1 MASSADKAKLPI
13 RLVLSGLGAALLL
26 AATVLAGV
34 YLGSQTQQRF
44 QDVGQSWQTFTAEAE
59 RRGAL
64 LSRIRGH
71 LGYGGIIHNFK
82 NYVLRQDQRYLDR
95 LNQQFKDFENTVEE
109 YRESGATPAELDYLK
124 AIEDTIALYR
134 SKLPVAQ
141 QAARENWPPAR
152 TDNLVRVDDTGAV
165 TALVALEA
173 YWWNKHQ
180 ASTKDIARAVDEGEA
195 LVTTG
200 FRFLAGLAFVALL
213 LYGLFY
219 LLQAELR
226 QTIGMLS
233 NELRERRMAEHEAKK
248 FQRAVDQS
256 PATIIM
262 TDTQGN
268 IEYVNQKFC
277 DLTGYSADE
286 VIGKTPRLL
295 QSGDVSSDDYV
306 ALRQQLVRGEE
317 WRGTFRNRKK
327 SGEPYWAKTA
337 ILPLRDDIGH
347 ITHFIGVG
355 EDQSERRKARDH
367 IHRAQRI
374 EAVSMLAS
382 GVAHDFNNVLTTILG
397 NVHLARLD
405 APDKGDFS
413 EELEQIEVAAKRA
426 RNLVGQIFAFA
437 RRQSGEAVAVRVNEV
452 VEEVT
457 HLLKSSVQP
466 NIAITCQVEH
476 TDMVVKVDPT
486 RLHQVIMNLSS
497 NAAEAIGP
505 QGGNITIKVEPH
517 EQDGTAARQ
526 VVISVCDDGPGIP
539 DDLKGKIF
547 DPFFTTKTA
556 GKGTGLG
563 LSVVA
568 NLVGEMGGQIDVAS
582 VFGQGTAFT
591 VRLPLSDETVATPA
605 ISGELPSGSGKILL
619 IDDEVEVAATCA
631 KVLRRLGYDVEVFND
646 PVMAM
651 QAFRSEPDMFAL
663 VITDLVMPGLPGS
676 EVCRIVHDLRPAC
689 PLVAYSAYQPDGID
703 FDKAGIMRFMHKPI
717 EPAQLARIASE
728 MTGFNHTG

>member
-1 MASSADKAKLPI
+1 MVTSSDKAKLPV

-82 NYVLRQDQRYLDR
+82 NYVLRQDQRYLDSLIR
-95 LNQQFKDFENTVEE
+95 QFEDFGNTVDE
-109 YRESGATPAELDYLK
+109 YRKSGATAVELGHLK
-124 AIEDTIALYR
+124 TIEDTIALYR
-134 SKLPVAQ
+134 SKLPIAQ
-141 QAARENWPPAR
+141 QAARQNWPPLR
-152 TDNLVRVDDTGAV
+152 TDGLVKVDDTGAV
-165 TALVALEA
+165 SALEALEA
-173 YWWNKHQ
+173 YWWDKHQ
-180 ASTKDIARAVDEGEA
+180 ASTQDIARAVDEGEA
-195 LVTTG
+195 LVTIG
-200 FRFLAGLAFVALL
+200 FRFLAGLAVVALL

-226 QTIGMLS
+226 QTIGRLS
-233 NELRERRMAEHEAKK
+233 NELRERRVAEHVAKK

-256 PATIIM
+256 PATIII
-262 TDTQGN
+262 TDTQGI

-277 DLTGYSADE
+277 DLTGYSAGE
-286 VIGKTPRLL
+286 VIGKTPQLL
-295 QSGDVSSDDYV
+295 QSGDVSGDEYV

-327 SGEPYWAKTA
+327 SGAPYWAKTA
-337 ILPLRDDIGH
+337 ILPLRDDKGL
-347 ITHFIGVG
+347 ITHFIGLG
-355 EDQSERRKARDH
+355 EDQTERRKARDH

-405 APDKGDFS
+405 APAKGEFS

-437 RRQSGEAVAVRVNEV
+437 RRQAGEAVAVQVNEV
-452 VEEVT
+452 VEEVA
-457 HLLKSSVQP
+457 HLLQSSLQP
-466 NIAITCQVEH
+466 NIAIRCRIDDA
-476 TDMVVKVDPT
+476 DMVVKADPT
-486 RLHQVIMNLSS
+486 RLHQVIMNLCS

-505 QGGNITIKVEPH
+505 QGGNITISV
-517 EQDGTAARQ
+517 TADAVGETPERR
-526 VVISVCDDGPGIP
+526 VCVSVSDDGPGIA
-539 DDLKGKIF
+539 DDLQGKIF

-568 NLVGEMGGQIDVAS
+568 NLVGEMGGQIDVTSTA
-582 VFGQGTAFT
+582 GQGTNFK
-591 VRLPLSDETVATPA
+591 VRLPLSNERVEKRSA
-605 ISGELPSGSGKILL
+605 SGELPSGSGRILL

-631 KVLRRLGYDVEVFND
+631 KLLRRLGYDVEEYYD
-646 PVMAM
+646 PVKAM
-651 QAFRSEPDMFAL
+651 QTFRSGPDQFAL
-663 VITDLVMPGLPGS
+663 VITDLVMPGLSGS
-676 EVCRIVHDLRPAC
+676 EVCRIVRELRPAC

-703 FDKAGIMRFMHKPI
+703 FDQAGIMRFMHKPI

-728 MTGFNHTG
+728 MTRLDHVG

>member
-1 MASSADKAKLPI
+1 MEASPDKAKLPI

-44 QDVGQSWQTFTAEAE
+44 QDVSQSWQTFTAEAE

-71 LGYGGIIHNFK
+71 LGYGGIIHDFK
-82 NYVLRQDQRYLDR
+82 NYVLRQDQTYLVR
-95 LNQQFKDFENTVEE
+95 LNRQLKDFEDTVKE
-109 YRESGATPAELDYLK
+109 YRDSGATPGELKNLK
-124 AIEDTIALYR
+124 TIEDTIALYR
-134 SKLPVAQ
+134 SKLPLAR
-141 QAARENWPPAR
+141 QAARQKWPPTR
-152 TDNLVRVDDTGAV
+152 TDGLVRVDDTGAV
-165 TALVALEA
+165 SALAALEA

-180 ASTKDIARAVDEGEA
+180 ASTQDIARAVDEGEA
-195 LVTTG
+195 LVTIG
-200 FRFLAGLAFVALL
+200 FRFLAGLAIVAML

-219 LLQAELR
+219 LLQGELR
-226 QTIGMLS
+226 QTIGLLS
-233 NELRERRMAEHEAKK
+233 NELHERRMAEHVAKK

-277 DLTGYSADE
+277 DLTGYAADE

-295 QSGDVSSDDYV
+295 QSGEISSDEYV

-327 SGEPYWAKTA
+327 SGDPYWAKTA
-337 ILPLRDDIGH
+337 ILPLRDDEGQ
-347 ITHFIGVG
+347 ITHFIGLG
-355 EDQSERRKARDH
+355 EDQTERRKARDH

-405 APDKGDFS
+405 APAKGDFS
-413 EELEQIEVAAKRA
+413 EELEQIEIAAKRA

-452 VEEVT
+452 VEEVA
-457 HLLKSSVQP
+457 HLLRASVQP
-466 NIAITCQVEH
+466 NIAINCDVG
-476 TDMVVKVDPT
+476 DADLVVKVDPT

-505 QGGNITIKVEPH
+505 PGGIITISVEPCNSG
-517 EQDGTAARQ
+517 DTAGKLVRIK
-526 VVISVCDDGPGIP
+526 VSDDGPGIS

-582 VFGQGTAFT
+582 IAGEGTIFS
-591 VRLPLSDETVATPA
+591 VLLPLTDEAILTPTV
-605 ISGELPSGSGKILL
+605 SGALPLGSGKILL

-631 KVLRRLGYDVEVFND
+631 KYT
-646 PVMAM
+646 A
-651 QAFRSEPDMFAL
+651 
-663 VITDLVMPGLPGS
+663 
-676 EVCRIVHDLRPAC
+676 
-689 PLVAYSAYQPDGID
+689 
-703 FDKAGIMRFMHKPI
+703 
-717 EPAQLARIASE
+717 
-728 MTGFNHTG
+728 

>member
-1 MASSADKAKLPI
+1 MASSTDKAKLPV

-82 NYVLRQDQRYLDR
+82 NYVLRQDQRYLDS
-95 LNQQFKDFENTVEE
+95 LNRQFKDFENTVEE
-109 YRESGATPAELDYLK
+109 YRKSGATPAELDYLK
-124 AIEDTIALYR
+124 SIEDTIALYR

-152 TDNLVRVDDTGAV
+152 TDSQVRVDDSGAV

-233 NELRERRMAEHEAKK
+233 NELRERRIAEHEAKK

-277 DLTGYSADE
+277 DLTEYSADE

-295 QSGDVSSDDYV
+295 QSGDVSGDDYV

-327 SGEPYWAKTA
+327 SGQPYWAKTA
-337 ILPLRDDIGH
+337 ILPLRDDLGR

-355 EDQSERRKARDH
+355 EDQTERRKARDH

-457 HLLKSSVQP
+457 HLLQASVQP
-466 NIAITCQVEH
+466 NIVITCEVED
-476 TDMVVKVDPT
+476 TDLVVKVDPT

-505 QGGNITIKVEPH
+505 QGGRITLKVELH
-517 EQDGTAARQ
+517 GDGEAAEKQ
-526 VVISVCDDGPGIP
+526 VLISVCDDGPGIP
-539 DDLKGKIF
+539 DDLKSKIF

-582 VFGQGTAFT
+582 VFGQGTTFT
-591 VRLPLSDETVATPA
+591 VRLPLSDETVAPRTV
-605 ISGELPSGSGKILL
+605 SGDLPSGTGDILL

-631 KVLRRLGYDVEVFND
+631 KLLRRLGYDVEVFND
-646 PVMAM
+646 PLKAM
-651 QAFRSEPDMFAL
+651 QVYKSDPDRFEL

-676 EVCRIVHDLRPAC
+676 EVCRIVRELRPAC
-689 PLVAYSAYQPDGID
+689 PLVAYSAYQPEGID

-728 MTGFNHTG
+728 MTSLN